1 MSEGPRS
8 TKIVSRTPM
17 AESMRRIEEAFV
29 DAPESAN
36 DAADELETDA
46 PEEEEPRTGPSD
58 DALRAAEA
66 ILFASGQP
74 ITAKQLSEKLGPD
87 VDVAAV
93 LALLQ
98 QQYQGRGILLAEA
111 GGAWRFQTASDL
123 SGLFAEKRTEPKKL
137 PRAAL
142 ETLAVIAY
150 HQPATRAEIE
160 DIRGV
165 SLAKGSLDLLI
176 EIGWVRPRGRRRTP
190 GRPLTFGTTDAF
202 LAHFGLTG
210 LDSLPGKEDL
220 KALGLL
226 GARAA
231 GEIEV
236 PRPSD
241 EPAPDEE
248 PLSADGDGEGFFVD
262 HLSESDD

>member
-1 MSEGPRS
+1 
-8 TKIVSRTPM
+8 
-17 AESMRRIEEAFV
+17 MRRIEEAFAE
-29 DAPESAN
+29 APTDTGGDDPHLPSAV
-36 DAADELETDA
+36 
-46 PEEEEPRTGPSD
+46 EEPRAGPSE
-58 DALRAAEA
+58 DAIRAAEA
-66 ILFASGQP
+66 LIFASGTP
-74 ITAKQLSEKLGPD
+74 MTEKQLSEKLGPD
-87 VDVAAV
+87 VDVEAV
-93 LALLQ
+93 LLTLKRR
-98 QQYQGRGILLAEA
+98 YQGGVLLMEA
-111 GGAWRFQTASDL
+111 GGAWRFQTAPDL
-123 SGLFAEKRTEPKKL
+123 AGLFAEKRTEPKKL

-165 SLAKGSLDLLI
+165 SLARGSLDLLI
-176 EIGWVRPRGRRRTP
+176 EIGWVRPRGRRRSP

-202 LAHFGLTG
+202 LAHFGLSG

-226 GARAA
+226 EGRAA
-231 GEIEV
+231 ADIEV

-262 HLSESDD
+262 HLSDKDD